1 MAHIVLAHGILG
13 FGETPFA
20 IGINYFNGVAKAL
33 SERGHSVFAPSVDPL
48 GSLERR
54 SEQLANALAAQ
65 WPGEFEMAVIAH
77 SMGGLDARRV
87 INKHRFIGSRSK
99 QLITIATPHL
109 GSPVAD
115 AVLDK
120 THSLRAAIPF
130 WWIDA
135 LGENTGAI
143 PDLATR
149 TVLQDPDCAGVHY
162 MEVVC
167 NPGSLVW
174 NSSPFFALSRAIG
187 NLSGENDGV
196 VSRSSACRPPRAPIA
211 EWPVDHGGAIGW
223 PTNSFGLGAVAA
235 AVRPPEGHIER
246 YLALAERLNN

>member
-33 SERGHSVFAPSVDPL
+33 SERGHQVFMPNVDAL

-54 SEQLANALAAQ
+54 SEQLARAIAER
-65 WPGEFEMAVIAH
+65 WPGTFDIAVIAH

-87 INKHRFIGSRSK
+87 INQHRAIGSRIK
-99 QLITIATPHL
+99 HLITIATPHL

-135 LGENTGAI
+135 LGEHTEAI

-149 TVLQDPDCAGVHY
+149 TVLQDPDCEGVHY

-167 NPGSLVW
+167 KPAGGIW
-174 NSSPFFALSRAIG
+174 KASPFFALSRAIG
-187 NLSGENDGV
+187 NLSGDNDGV
-196 VSRSSACRPPRAPIA
+196 VPRSSACCQPRAPIA

-223 PTNSFGLGAVAA
+223 PTHSFGLGAVAA
-235 AVRPPEGHIER
+235 AISPPEGHIER
-246 YLALAERLNN
+246 YLALVDRLNN

>member
-33 SERGHSVFAPSVDPL
+33 SDRGHQVFAPGVDPL

-54 SEQLANALAAQ
+54 SEQLANAIAAQ
-65 WPGEFEMAVIAH
+65 WPGEFDIAVIAH

-87 INKHRFIGSRSK
+87 INRHRFIGSRIR

-115 AVLDK
+115 AVMDK
-120 THSLRAAIPF
+120 TSALRAAVPF

-135 LGENTGAI
+135 LGENTAAI
-143 PDLATR
+143 PDLTTR
-149 TVLQDPDCAGVHY
+149 TVLQDPDCEGVQY

-167 NPGSLVW
+167 KPGGQSW
-174 NSSPFFALSRAIG
+174 NASPFFALSRAIG

-196 VSRSSACRPPRAPIA
+196 VPRSSACCLPRAPIA

-223 PTNSFGLGAVAA
+223 PTHLFGLGAVVA
-235 AVRPPEGHIER
+235 AVRLPEGHIER
-246 YLALAERLNN
+246 YLALAERLDN